1 MEGEVVSVEVVS
13 VNAGKPQTVTYQGRE
28 LSTGIYKQPV
38 TGPVYLDWA
47 QLEGDGQADL
57 RYHGGPDKALCV
69 YSADHYPYWENV
81 LKRPLAPAAFGENI
95 TVRGLT
101 EEEVCIG
108 DIFQLG
114 EAVVQ
119 VSQPRQP
126 CFKLN
131 VRYGRV
137 DLVVLVQQTGFSGF
151 YFRVLQPGL
160 IGTDMPFRLLER
172 QQHEVSVAFVNR
184 IKYHD
189 TDNRAAIEQILAV
202 KELADSWRASFETR
216 LQAGKV

>member
-1 MEGEVVSVEVVS
+1 MEVVS
-13 VNAGKPQTVTYQGRE
+13 VNAGKPQSVTYQGKE
-28 LSTGIYKQPV
+28 LSTGIFKQPV
-38 TGPVYLDWA
+38 NGPVYLDWT

-69 YSADHYPYWENV
+69 YSADHYPHWENV
-81 LKRPLAPAAFGENI
+81 LKQPLTPAAFGENI

-101 EEEVCIG
+101 EEAVCIG

-119 VSQPRQP
+119 VSQPRRP

-131 VRYGRV
+131 VRYGRT
-137 DLVVLVQQTGFSGF
+137 DLVDLVQQTGFSGF

-172 QQHEVSVAFVNR
+172 QHAEVSVAFVNR
-184 IKYHD
+184 IRYHD
-189 TDNRAAIEQILAV
+189 KGNRAAIERILAV
-202 KELADSWRASFETR
+202 KELSDSWRAAFESR
-216 LQAGKV
+216 LSAGQA